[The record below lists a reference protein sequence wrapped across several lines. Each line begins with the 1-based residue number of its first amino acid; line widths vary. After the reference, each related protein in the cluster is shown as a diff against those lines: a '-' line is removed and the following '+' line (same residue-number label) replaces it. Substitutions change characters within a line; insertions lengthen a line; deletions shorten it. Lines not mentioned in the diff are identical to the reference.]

1 MNDFRPMTDESIK
14 QRILAIQDDS
24 VFGKNLYNYYE
35 FISWARWYPD
45 LFIDLLRTE
54 KSNFNMHFDQRVFL
68 RSDVRFMNMYGTFSR
83 GYAKTF
89 NEVLSCVVVA
99 ILFPQIELAISA
111 QTKENAADLLK
122 SKFNEIRNKFPL
134 IENELEKEPKFI
146 KGDAL
151 ILFKN
156 GSSIDAIAN
165 AQTTKGQRRR
175 RLKIEE
181 AALLNNELYQDALEP
196 VTEVPRYTVG
206 KMALVDPQ
214 ELNQQIHFFTTSGF
228 RGSDEYQRSIDMY
241 DNMCELKGQI
251 VLGASWMLPCWYGR
265 GSNKSQILRKKS
277 TSSPIAFAQNYE
289 QEWVGSSDGAL
300 VDINK
305 LMNCRTLTT
314 PMVNFNRLDEEFY
327 LGVDVARSQKA
338 TNNQSSIAVGRVIRN
353 KESNRIVSI
362 EIPNIMTVSNAM
374 NFSAQAC
381 LVKKIK
387 KSFLAK
393 AVIADGNGLGAGLI
407 DELLKESY
415 DPVTGEYLGCWN
427 TMNTD
432 NQPEIK
438 DAEKCLFDM
447 KAQHFQS
454 KVVAD
459 FIDAVESGKLKLL
472 EKKQDTDFSPK
483 DKQNMDLKV
492 LPYIQTDLLFEEI
505 ANLKLKHMTNGAL
518 SVEKVVKKVDK
529 DRFSALSYLIFYIT
543 EYCSAIKPKTEIKIS
558 SLTSLA
564 RKPKLYSH

>member
-1 MNDFRPMTDESIK
+1 MSDFIHITDESIK

-68 RSDVRFMNMYGTFSR
+68 RADVRFMNMYGTFSR

-89 NEVLSCVVVA
+89 NEVLSEVIVA

-134 IENELEKEPKFI
+134 IENELAKEPKFI

-151 ILFKN
+151 ITFKN
-156 GSSIDAIAN
+156 GSTIDAIAN

-181 AALLNNELYQDALEP
+181 AALLNNELFQDALEP

-228 RGSDEYQRSIDMY
+228 RGSDEYQRSVDMY
-241 DNMCELKGQI
+241 DNMCDLKGQI
-251 VLGASWMLPCWYGR
+251 VLGSSWMLPCWYGR

-289 QEWVGSSDGAL
+289 QEWVGSADGAL

-314 PMVNFNRLDEEFY
+314 PMVNYNHLDEEFY

-338 TNNQSSIAVGRVIRN
+338 TNNQSSIAVGKVIRN

-362 EIPNIMTVSNAM
+362 EIPNIMTVSNVM

-381 LVKKIK
+381 LVKRVK
-387 KSFLAK
+387 KDFLAK

-407 DELLKESY
+407 DELLKETY

-432 NQPEIK
+432 NQPETK

-472 EKKQDTDFSPK
+472 EKRQDFDFTAK
-483 DKQNMDLKV
+483 DKQNMDLRV
-492 LPYIQTDLLFEEI
+492 LPYLQTDLLFEEI

-543 EYCSAIKPKTEIKIS
+543 EYCAITKPRVKTNINS
-558 SLTSLA
+558 YRNLA
-564 RKPKLYSH
+564 RKPQIYS